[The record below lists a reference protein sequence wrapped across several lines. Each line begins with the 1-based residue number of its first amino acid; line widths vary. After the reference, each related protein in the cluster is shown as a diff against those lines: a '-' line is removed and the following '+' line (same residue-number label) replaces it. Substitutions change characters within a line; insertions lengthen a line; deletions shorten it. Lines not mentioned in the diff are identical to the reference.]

1 MSNPLT
7 GDHDAVLQVSV
18 GTLNRLMASMHQNE
32 VTPDPVL
39 PCLPH
44 SAFVRI
50 GDDPAKRIDGVQGL
64 ARVQFGVPKLNLIH
78 LARDRVDL
86 QVVLRAQV
94 TTSSGSAPFP
104 EFVHGTL
111 RARYVVRELGRVG
124 TPQRVSLVAGT
135 GGYHPPRYHFT
146 VDPGSVSFTSFA
158 ETAHDTAITRQAV
171 ALLSTVFRMPGGHPM
186 LPLLM
191 DRKLI
196 TLSAGGVQVVAVGLD
211 LGPGDPTTEQPR
223 QIERIFTAGRDVAV
237 AANVEFVKSLVQPHL
252 DALQT
257 STTTVTVDFLFGT
270 VSYVVDVTST
280 ALSWGLDTFTASGVS
295 SPCGALDLTIEG
307 EVRSSILNIPFT
319 IRDRFLIAFNPVNHV
334 MGVVP
339 KGNPQVQANLGGIGP
354 AESAVQNEIT
364 KQYKRYR
371 EQALVAAFP
380 HIYAIASLNTIVETQ
395 LKVTD
400 DQATVVMD
408 SAEFSMDGIVVRGS
422 VSLSP
427 RAPGSVQ
434 IAPLNDLSGY
444 TAFHSWLPGGRIDS
458 FEWRWLIPHTEPDVG
473 LARQVHDRFA
483 FRAAEGMPGLPLA
496 SGLAPEGGSVCLI
509 IEGQV
514 IDPVTG
520 AEVRAAAR
528 NCYTAPDPPLI
539 VHFPFPLV
547 STADPAMA
555 PPLPLWVRIG
565 SDPELGISEAGR
577 AGRGRPPCN
586 TLLYLVSAPNRARSR
601 DAIID
606 AVDQAG
612 RDEAG
617 LQMLVIVPEGVL
629 DQDGQQEVRRRRP
642 ERDVALSLVEDIGGV
657 WATTFAGAT
666 DSEEAL
672 RLITADGRVAWSH
685 DGAVDVTT
693 LVAALR
699 EHLIPADAPD
709 LTPPLPGP
717 PIGRAMPSSASRR
730 TDGGAAMVGLDQ
742 SMMLC
747 FALGWAESSKAELR
761 RLNALAVAEDRLIVV
776 VLTDAGSAEAAEVQ
790 RSVPQVLVLPDPDRA
805 ITDQHDIWLW
815 PTTLTLD
822 ANSVISAV
830 SVGIHPYDDVVAIA
844 GAATD

>member
-1 MSNPLT
+1 MAHPLT

-50 GDDPAKRIDGVQGL
+50 GDDPAKRIDGVQGV
-64 ARVQFGVPKLNLIH
+64 ARIQFGVPKLDLIH
-78 LARDRVDL
+78 LARDRVNL
-86 QVVLRAQV
+86 QVALRAQV

-124 TPQRVSLVAGT
+124 TPPGTSLVRGT
-135 GGYHPPRYHFT
+135 SGYHPPRYHFT

-158 ETAHDTAITRQAV
+158 DTAHDAAITRQAV

-196 TLSAGGVQVVAVGLD
+196 TLSTGGAQVVAVGLE
-211 LGPGDPTTEQPR
+211 LGPGDATTEQPR

-257 STTTVTVDFLFGT
+257 STVTVTVDLVFTT
-270 VSYVVDVTST
+270 VEYVVDVTST
-280 ALSWGLDTFTASGVS
+280 ALAWGLDTFTASGVS

-307 EVRSSILNIPFT
+307 EVRTSILNIPFT

-339 KGNPQVQANLGGIGP
+339 KGDPQVQANLGGIGP

-380 HIYAIASLNTIVETQ
+380 SIYAIASVDTTVEAQ

-400 DQATVVMD
+400 DQATVVID
-408 SAEFSMDGIVVRGS
+408 SAEFTMDGIVVRGS

-444 TAFHSWLPGGRIDS
+444 TAFHSWLPGGHIDS
-458 FEWRWLIPHTEPDVG
+458 FEWRWLVPHTEPDVS
-473 LARQVHDRFA
+473 LARQVRDRFA

-496 SGLAPEGGSVCLI
+496 SGLNPEGGWICLI
-509 IEGQV
+509 IEGKV
-514 IDPVTG
+514 IDPLTG

-528 NCYTAPDPPLI
+528 DCYTAPDPPVI
-539 VHFPFPLV
+539 VVFPFPLPG
-547 STADPAMA
+547 AAEPGLA
-555 PPLPLWVRIG
+555 PPVPLWVRVG

-577 AGRGRPPCN
+577 AARGRPPCN
-586 TLLYLVSAPNRARSR
+586 TLLYLVSAPNRAGSR

-606 AVDQAG
+606 AINQAG

-617 LQMLVIVPEGVL
+617 LQLLVIVPDGGL
-629 DQDGQQEVRRRRP
+629 AQDGAQEIRGRRP

-657 WATTFAGAT
+657 WATTFGREA
-666 DSEEAL
+666 DSDEAL
-672 RLITADGRVAWSH
+672 RLITTDGRVAWSH
-685 DGAVDVTT
+685 EGGVDVTT
-693 LVAALR
+693 LIAALR
-699 EHLIPADAPD
+699 EHLVPADAPD

-717 PIGRAMPSSASRR
+717 PIGRTMPSTTSRR
-730 TDGGAAMVGLDQ
+730 TDGGAATRSLGQ
-742 SMMLC
+742 PMMLC

-761 RLNALAVAEDRLIVV
+761 RLNALAGADERLIVV
-776 VLTDAGSAEAAEVQ
+776 ALTDAGSAEAAGVQ
-790 RSVPQVLVLPDPDRA
+790 RSVPHVLVLPDPDRA

-822 ANSVISAV
+822 ANGVISAV
-830 SVGIHPYDDVVAIA
+830 HVGIHP
-844 GAATD
+844 TTTS